1 MSLTNNN
8 EHQRIIV
15 LGGAFSTGKST
26 MMDQIKHDFGDQFA
40 YILDGG
46 REVLE
51 TYGTTPENLSLN
63 ELQHVQRAIMAH
75 YLREEKEA
83 LRTQK
88 TVISDGSLVEVAAYS
103 QFILE
108 PRDFQRL
115 NAELRY
121 RSYKNLYKYV
131 KFPATTPIEVDGV
144 RHEDEEF
151 RKLIDKRI
159 DRVLEKN
166 TFEVTNIVSDHFCER
181 YAQVLPVLFQDTFH
195 RCGNT

>member
-1 MSLTNNN
+1 MEKERSS
-8 EHQRIIV
+8 IIV

-26 MMDQIKHDFGDQFA
+26 MLEQIRHDFGDQFA

-46 REVLE
+46 REILE

-83 LRTQK
+83 LRTQR

-121 RSYKNLYKYV
+121 RCFKNLYKYV
-131 KFPATTPIEVDGV
+131 KFPASLPVEGDGV

-151 RKLIDKRI
+151 RSTVDKRI
-159 DRVLEKN
+159 DRVLEHN
-166 TFEVTNIVSDHFCER
+166 TFDVTRLVGDNFCER
-181 YAQVLPVLFQDTFH
+181 YAQILPILFNEKL
-195 RCGNT
+195 RGNP

>member
-1 MSLTNNN
+1 MNSINSN
-8 EHQRIIV
+8 ENQRIIV

-26 MMDQIKHDFGDQFA
+26 MLEQIKHDFGDQFA

-46 REVLE
+46 REILE
-51 TYGTTPENLSLN
+51 TYGTTPENLSLS

-83 LRTQK
+83 LKTQK

-115 NAELRY
+115 DAELRY
-121 RSYKNLYKYV
+121 RSFKNLYKYV
-131 KFPATTPIEVDGV
+131 KFPASVPIEADGV
-144 RHEDEEF
+144 RHEDEAF
-151 RKLIDKRI
+151 RTLIDKRI
-159 DRVLEKN
+159 DRVLSKN

-181 YAQVLPVLFQDTFH
+181 YAQVLPVLFQDTFNH
-195 RCGNT
+195 RGNP